1 MKLPVDL
8 AGLAR
13 FILSDRCQ
21 SIVILTGAGVSC
33 SSGIPDFRSPGG
45 MYDTLRPDLIT
56 AASEEREAMRKDPT
70 AVVEKSMFMR
80 NSLPYLEVRRPFI
93 LGTREKKWKAT
104 LAHRFVELLHKNT
117 GKLTRLYTQNIDG
130 LDYQC
135 KDLPPEKIVAVHGS
149 IGKASCES
157 CGAPVNFD
165 EFCDEVKCCIKDIY
179 GQDKTA
185 PKQSSPIV
193 CKCCN
198 KPTVK
203 PSTVLFGAS
212 LPTTFFDRSEDDTK
226 SADLLIVAGTSLVA
240 SPANFL
246 VQMVPLTS
254 MRVIVN
260 MDPVG
265 QHLNAIFSLRLL
277 AMKCSLS

>member
-130 LDYQC
+130 KHC
-135 KDLPPEKIVAVHGS
+135 
-149 IGKASCES
+149 
-157 CGAPVNFD
+157 F
-165 EFCDEVKCCIKDIY
+165 
-179 GQDKTA
+179 T
-185 PKQSSPIV
+185 KQSS
-193 CKCCN
+193 
-198 KPTVK
+198 
-203 PSTVLFGAS
+203 A
-212 LPTTFFDRSEDDTK
+212 
-226 SADLLIVAGTSLVA
+226 
-240 SPANFL
+240 
-246 VQMVPLTS
+246 
-254 MRVIVN
+254 
-260 MDPVG
+260 
-265 QHLNAIFSLRLL
+265 
-277 AMKCSLS
+277 